1 MFMNTQ
7 QKGKCL
13 AFPDTCKT
21 PPTGAPVPYLN
32 QAEARMSRPGCYHVL
47 VQGMPAHN
55 MGTITFITTG
65 DSAGTLLGVVSNTV
79 MAQSRYVAGSFSVL
93 LKGIPATR
101 LTSPTLQNNN
111 NVLGSRVTPSQ
122 NIVQITAP

>member
-13 AFPDTCKT
+13 AVGDLCKT
-21 PPTGAPVPYLN
+21 PPTAAPVPYVN
-32 QAEARMSRPGCYHVL
+32 QAEAMMSIPGCYHVL

-55 MGTITFITTG
+55 MRTITPITTG
-65 DSAGTLLGVVSNTV
+65 DSAGAMGGVVSNTV
-79 MAQSRYVAGSFSVL
+79 MAQSRYVAGSYSVL
-93 LKGIPATR
+93 LQGMPTTR

-111 NVLGSRVTPSQ
+111 NIAGLRVTPSQ
-122 NIVQITAP
+122 NIVLITAP

>member
-1 MFMNTQ
+1 
-7 QKGKCL
+7 
-13 AFPDTCKT
+13 
-21 PPTGAPVPYLN
+21 
-32 QAEARMSRPGCYHVL
+32 
-47 VQGMPAHN
+47 MPAHN

-111 NVLGSRVTPSQ
+111 NVPGSRVTPSQ

>member
-13 AFPDTCKT
+13 AFPDVCKT
-21 PPTGAPVPYLN
+21 PPQMAPIPYLN
-32 QAEARMSRPGCYHVL
+32 QADAKMSRPGCYHVL
-47 VQGMPAHN
+47 VQRMPAHN

-65 DSAGTLLGVVSNTV
+65 DTPGSLGGIISQRF
-79 MAQSRYVAGSFSVL
+79 MAQSRYVAGAFTVL
-93 LKGIPATR
+93 LKGKPATR

-111 NVLGSRVTPSQ
+111 NVLGMRVMPSQ
-122 NIVQITAP
+122 NIVLLLAP

>member
-1 MFMNTQ
+1 MNTQ

-13 AFPDTCKT
+13 AFPDNCKT

-55 MGTITFITTG
+55 MSTITFITTG
-65 DSAGTLLGVVSNTV
+65 DSPGTMGGVVSQTV
-79 MAQSRYVAGSFSVL
+79 MAQSRYVAGAFTVL

-101 LTSPTLQNNN
+101 LTSSTLQNNN
-111 NVLGSRVTPSQ
+111 NVPGSRVTPSQ